1 MSDAKAEECSRA
13 WYERRVE
20 GERAI
25 LDVRAKKRAAKDPTL
40 APMTVS
46 KLATAW
52 TSGDL
57 LTKHGRVNGLRKPRG
72 DRGKDTA
79 SLLNR
84 AISTRPRGPEGP
96 AFGDLPVPDVT
107 EQDIET
113 VLRLAPTNGASAAAN
128 TLKNYYGALHRLFE
142 LAERPCRLRPRGSNP
157 VDRALRPSQD
167 DGKIF
172 SFLLPEELLA
182 VLRLDVPVHDKELSI
197 TMSVEEITGW
207 KMLIVLGCYLG
218 LRKANLV
225 GLRWRDVD
233 IEGGTFVALR
243 TKTGL
248 PISADVHFAPVLTL
262 LAAWKK
268 HRPPSSEDE
277 PIVPVSYRR
286 LHRARQ
292 VLHAMLRAAGVTREI
307 LFLDDPH
314 VEPLRFHDLRSTFVT
329 WAKRAGLPEHF
340 ITSRTGHLTKD
351 MVDRYTRLATSV
363 AASRFQP
370 FPDVSKAIPELN
382 RPDTSPDTS
391 GPNGV
396 DKSGSDDEN
405 LDPEALARL
414 APAPVFKTDHKD
426 PRRTFTAPFVGSTQ
440 NVDADSARLS
450 ARRVVEVATDPA
462 TESAVEGLTGLA
474 RSVATERDVWDRWD
488 RVATE
493 LEEP

>member
-1 MSDAKAEECSRA
+1 MSDAKADECARA

-25 LDVRAKKRAAKDPTL
+25 FEVRAKKRAAKDPTL

-52 TSGDL
+52 TTGEL
-57 LTKHGRVNGLRKPRG
+57 LKTHGRVNGLRKPRG
-72 DRGKDTA
+72 RA
-79 SLLNR
+79 STTVNLLNR
-84 AISTRPRGPEGP
+84 SIATRTRGADGP
-96 AFGDLPVPDVT
+96 LFGDIAVADVT
-107 EQDIET
+107 EQDIEA
-113 VLRLAPTNGASAAAN
+113 VLRLAPKNGAAAAAN

-157 VDRALRPSQD
+157 VDRAMRPSLD
-167 DGKIF
+167 DGKIY

-182 VLRLDVPVHDKELSI
+182 VLRLEIPVHDMELSI
-197 TMSVEEITGW
+197 SMSTEEITGW
-207 KMLIVLGCYLG
+207 KILIVLGCYLG

-233 IEGGTFVALR
+233 LEGGTFVALR

-248 PISADVHFAPVLTL
+248 PISADVHFVPVLTL

-268 HRPPSSEDE
+268 HRPPASEDD

-370 FPDVSKAIPELN
+370 FPDVSRAIPELLEL
-382 RPDTSPDTS
+382 DTSPDTTATI
-391 GPNGV
+391 GV
-396 DKSGSDDEN
+396 DEAGATDEN
-405 LDPEALARL
+405 PAPEALARL
-414 APAPVFKTDHKD
+414 APALVFKTDAED
-426 PRRTFTAPFVGSTQ
+426 PKRALTAPFAGSAST
-440 NVDADSARLS
+440 ADDVSAQLS
-450 ARRVVEVATDPA
+450 ARCVVEVATDPA
-462 TESAVEGLTGLA
+462 TESAVEGLVGLA
-474 RSVATERDVWDRWD
+474 RSIATESDVWDRLD
-488 RVATE
+488 ETALG
-493 LEEP
+493 LEET